1 MTIDVLKRF
10 DLNKGF
16 KMKVYKNRLKINMK
30 IILLI
35 FIITFYNCYQ
45 FAAKDDRPNIVV
57 IMSDDMGFSDLGCY
71 GGEVNTPNLD
81 RLASNGLRFTQF
93 YNTGRC
99 CPTRGS
105 LLTGLYPHQSG
116 IGHMMSD
123 DGTDGYRGDL
133 SNNALTIA
141 EVLKTEGY
149 KTYMSGKWHVT
160 PHIKPNGPKYN
171 WPLQRGFDHFYGTI
185 HGAGSFY
192 DPNSLTRDNTQISP
206 FYDENYKPL
215 KYYYTDAISDHAV
228 NYVKDHKKEYPESP
242 FFMYVAYTAPHW
254 PMHALEKDIEKYKGG
269 YDKGYEAIRN
279 ERIEKM
285 KRLKLL
291 NEDWKIPPSAMNWNE
306 QKYKNWEARNME
318 VYAAMIDNMDQGI
331 GRLVSELEKTRQFNN
346 TLILYM
352 QDNGGCAEGLGR
364 GAAEISRSNWEE
376 SLENKIMM
384 TSKPDLP
391 DMPPMN
397 MEVLQKDMIPKQTR
411 DGYLTRMGPNNLSG
425 PDGTYIA
432 YGKGWANVSNVPF
445 REYKHYVH
453 EGGISTPLIA
463 HWPSKIKDK
472 GQLRHTPGHLIDIMA
487 TCVDVARAKY
497 PQVYKNRPILPME
510 GKSLASVFVDDTL
523 ERDWLLWE
531 HEGNRAI
538 RKGDWKLVMKRSI
551 GKWELYNI
559 VKDRT
564 EMLDL
569 SKKNPE
575 IFNQMKELW
584 TKEAIRTKVIP
595 QPNRF
600 LPAKGKKS

>member
-35 FIITFYNCYQ
+35 FIITFYNCSK

-254 PMHALEKDIEKYKGG
+254 PMHALEKDIEKYKGW

-331 GRLVSELEKTRQFNN
+331 GRLIAELQKTRQFNN
-346 TLILYM
+346 TLIIYFLRLKGT
-352 QDNGGCAEGLGR
+352 Q
-364 GAAEISRSNWEE
+364 IH
-376 SLENKIMM
+376 
-384 TSKPDLP
+384 TH
-391 DMPPMN
+391 
-397 MEVLQKDMIPKQTR
+397 
-411 DGYLTRMGPNNLSG
+411 LTGFMVFL
-425 PDGTYIA
+425 
-432 YGKGWANVSNVPF
+432 
-445 REYKHYVH
+445 
-453 EGGISTPLIA
+453 
-463 HWPSKIKDK
+463 HWK
-472 GQLRHTPGHLIDIMA
+472 T
-487 TCVDVARAKY
+487 
-497 PQVYKNRPILPME
+497 N
-510 GKSLASVFVDDTL
+510 
-523 ERDWLLWE
+523 
-531 HEGNRAI
+531 
-538 RKGDWKLVMKRSI
+538 
-551 GKWELYNI
+551 
-559 VKDRT
+559 
-564 EMLDL
+564 
-569 SKKNPE
+569 
-575 IFNQMKELW
+575 
-584 TKEAIRTKVIP
+584 KVII
-595 QPNRF
+595 
-600 LPAKGKKS
+600 